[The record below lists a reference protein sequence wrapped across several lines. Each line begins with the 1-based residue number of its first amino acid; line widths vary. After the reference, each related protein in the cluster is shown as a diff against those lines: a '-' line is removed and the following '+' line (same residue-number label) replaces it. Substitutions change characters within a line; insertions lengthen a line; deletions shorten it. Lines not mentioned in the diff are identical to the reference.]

1 MIFYIYFVMTP
12 NLLTKP
18 KMENVWIFSGE
29 LDCDFAEEATFIDHG
44 GVNHIGGDDSIG
56 KQQEKEPTFDH
67 SSEES
72 IYPRILGRRTG

>member
-1 MIFYIYFVMTP
+1 MIFYTYFVMTP

-18 KMENVWIFSGE
+18 KRENVWTFSGE
-29 LDCDFAEEATFIDHG
+29 VDSDFAEEATFYDHG
-44 GVNHIGGDDSIG
+44 GVNHIGGDDSVG